1 MRPFDPNGGDDPGE
15 WRAEFVAWK
24 AEVAAARH
32 AQTAALAAS
41 HAAQTALAA
50 LVAWRDQLAGVTSAM
65 AARLGTY
72 AAVNASLADLNASLA
87 GLENDL
93 TDHLEARDTAT
104 SRVIDGPP
112 DAQPIVLLPVRVHTA
127 WLPDGLAVR
136 FIPADLS
143 VDRHDPRLSPLEL
156 TLGRAYWATRTMD
169 GQAQA
174 DQAWRDITSRVAP
187 PRAAWIVRATAPDA
201 SVPPATRDNELDLA
215 VTVRLLPDRFAV
227 VLLAHG
233 EPVDVATTGD
243 PPSFVTWCAP
253 VPADLPVPL
262 LHSPDERPWTTD
274 LDTAVADGMAVRIT
288 VPATAPALDEV
299 VVVGLRAGSSG
310 SDLGDLLTS
319 QVYSVGAEILPTG
332 TPTNN
337 TSADRTRRTQDWER
351 ELGRALLTDGT
362 TALPAGSAGAAL
374 ASALG
379 VSASSVALLGGA
391 AQPRDDLYDAVGTL
405 VAGTVTGTLTRTPT
419 AAVAV
424 AALRPAG
431 PAPTLRIG
439 KQPFGVLP
447 AVDAGRYVAGPGDLA
462 TALAPGVVTAARR
475 QLVPLDVDP
484 GDPVAARTPARRVTG
499 TDDSALP
506 EILAETAVAQRWS
519 VTAFAHHRDP
529 VDDVDG
535 DVFVLGTVD
544 GPGSPATYLAA
555 LAAGTADP
563 ATHAAAAESVLG
575 AMAVTIATTP
585 GGTDLLGRVGA
596 ALASHGRTA
605 VAAAVAA
612 QLDALSHRVDAW
624 VTAAATERLSN
635 ASVAPA
641 IGAYGYATDLAA
653 RHAPRSFGHIH
664 APSPAHAATAAV
676 LRSGYLGQRRA
687 AWAGRL
693 QTAVAAGDTAAVAS
707 AQEGLAALAPLDPIT
722 EARLPMAIDL
732 TSTRVR
738 RARGVLAAVRSG
750 QPLAAVLGRQVERA
764 LVIAGLSVYLAPLR
778 KLTRFAAG
786 TALEGLEQARRDAA
800 HALADLDAT
809 LDGLAA
815 TADAAAAADA
825 AAQATLAAA
834 QAEYNAAAAVFAP
847 FAVLDTERGQVQSA
861 LNAAL
866 ARIAD
871 LEANRPQAGN
881 HNHPVN
887 VP

>member
-233 EPVDVATTGD
+233 EPVDVAATGD

-262 LHSPDERPWTTD
+262 LHSPDDRPWTTD

-299 VVVGLRAGSSG
+299 VVVGLRGGSSG

-351 ELGRALLTDGT
+351 ELGRALLTVGT
-362 TALPAGSAGAAL
+362 TALAAGSAGAAL

-379 VSASSVALLGGA
+379 IPASSVTLLGGSE
-391 AQPRDDLYDAVGTL
+391 QPRDDLYSAVAAL
-405 VAGTVTGTLTRTPT
+405 VAGTVSGTLTRLP
-419 AAVAV
+419 AAAAQPVAALQSAV

-431 PAPTLRIG
+431 SAPTLRIG

-447 AVDAGRYVAGPGDLA
+447 AVDAGRYVAGPDDVA
-462 TALAPGVVTAARR
+462 TGLAPGVVTAARR

-484 GDPVAARTPARRVTG
+484 GDPVPARTPARCVTG
-499 TDDSALP
+499 TDDSALL
-506 EILAETAVAQRWS
+506 EILAETAVGQRWS
-519 VTAFAHHRDP
+519 VATFAHHGDT
-529 VDDVDG
+529 VNDVEG
-535 DVFVLGTVD
+535 EVGLVGMVD
-544 GPGSPATYLAA
+544 GPGSPETYLAA

-563 ATHAAAAESVLG
+563 ATQAAAAESVLG
-575 AMAVTIATTP
+575 AMALTIATTP
-585 GGTDLLGRVGA
+585 GGPDLLGRVRA
-596 ALASHGRTA
+596 ALAAHGRTA
-605 VAAAVAA
+605 VATAVAA

-624 VTAAATERLSN
+624 VTAAATERLST
-635 ASVAPA
+635 ASAGPV

-687 AWAGRL
+687 AWADRL
-693 QTAVAAGDTAAVAS
+693 QTAVAAGDTAGIAS
-707 AQEGLAALAPLDPIT
+707 AQAGLAALAPLDPIT
-722 EARLPMAIDL
+722 ESRLPMAIDL

-764 LVIAGLSVYLAPLR
+764 LVLAGLSVYLAPLR

-809 LDGLAA
+809 LDGLAVTAA
-815 TADAAAAADA
+815 TADAAGGSLFLGSLGRVSCKWMRRSGTSDA
-825 AAQATLAAA
+825 ATCLRAWNTVRATSCPR
-834 QAEYNAAAAVFAP
+834 AP
-847 FAVLDTERGQVQSA
+847 ARG
-861 LNAAL
+861 
-866 ARIAD
+866 
-871 LEANRPQAGN
+871 
-881 HNHPVN
+881 
-887 VP
+887 